1 MMQEW
6 LWRGGPRR
14 WTVAAGLFCGL
25 VTGVSQLAVS
35 GPAEVAVASGL
46 GGGVLFGVVM
56 ALVGWPGAR
65 RGEPLSLL
73 SPSDRV
79 AVMRAVQQGGAVP
92 DRLAPSVLAFA
103 RVEIS
108 AARQERRQGPI
119 FFVLPA
125 LTIGVAVGGT
135 VAGSVRLAAYFWALT
150 VFFLAFAWLLP
161 GRAERKLKKAREAA
175 RLAEDHINGANPDD
189 SCGPMG
195 GL

>member
-1 MMQEW
+1 MQEW

-14 WTVAAGLFCGL
+14 WAVGAGLFCAL
-25 VTGVSQLAVS
+25 AIAVSQLAVS
-35 GPAEVAVASGL
+35 SPAVVAVTGGL
-46 GGGVLFGVVM
+46 GGGVLLGAVM

-79 AVMRAVQQGGAVP
+79 AVMRVVQQGGPVP

-103 RVEIS
+103 RVVIS
-108 AARQERRQGPI
+108 AARQEQRQR
-119 FFVLPA
+119 FTFLVLPA
-125 LTIGVAVGGT
+125 LTIGAAVGGT

-161 GRAERKLKKAREAA
+161 RRAERKLKKAREAA
-175 RLAEDHINGANPDD
+175 RLAEDHINGPNPDD
-189 SCGPMG
+189 S
-195 GL
+195 